1 MIHCSRLK
9 LRLHDPTPAA
19 APLSPFLDLDLSEQ
33 CFYNIIVAQ
42 FVQSSKTLLGVTE
55 GIQKRSQNETIIQIC
70 PVAQVGVHKAPVQ
83 QQIASG
89 TVYRGI
95 SSVCYGMS
103 ELWT

>member
-1 MIHCSRLK
+1 MVSMIHCSRLK

-19 APLSPFLDLDLSEQ
+19 APLSPFLDLDLSSANSSWS
-33 CFYNIIVAQ
+33 NIRDLKMRP
-42 FVQSSKTLLGVTE
+42 SSKYAL
-55 GIQKRSQNETIIQIC
+55 S
-70 PVAQVGVHKAPVQ
+70 AQVGVHKAPVQ